1 MNKIAL
7 ATQLLSDLGLPLAQQ
22 NERSALTLLAL
33 AGLRPSDAWRRA
45 SQPLL
50 RTVDIM
56 AFLREEY
63 GKDYKANTRETIRRQ
78 TLHQFEQARLVD
90 RNPDDATRPTNS
102 GKNCYALTRD
112 VLQVLHA
119 VGKKEAYKS
128 AVSRFLAEQGSLREA
143 YSKRRES
150 NAVPLTLP
158 DGVRVSLSAGE
169 HNTLQAAVI
178 EEMGPRFLPGAQVL
192 YVGDTALKHVFCNQ
206 PVLGSLS
213 FALTSHDK
221 MPDVVF
227 YHEKNNWL
235 VLVEAVTSHG
245 PVSPKRYSEL
255 EKMFVTCPADRVYIT
270 AFGSRAEFRKHVA
283 DIAWETE
290 VWISSDPDH
299 MVHFNGPKFLGP
311 YRPADKI

>member
-1 MNKIAL
+1 MNKIAV
-7 ATQLLSDLGLPLAQQ
+7 ATRLLSDLGLPIAQQ

-33 AGLRPSDAWRRA
+33 AGLRPSDPWRRA

-102 GKNCYALTRD
+102 GKNCYALTHD
-112 VLQVLHA
+112 ALLVLHA
-119 VGKKEAYKS
+119 VGKKEGYKS
-128 AVSRFLAEQGSLREA
+128 AVTTFLAEQGSLSES

-150 NAVPLTLP
+150 NAVPLMLP
-158 DGVRVSLSAGE
+158 DGVRVLLSAGE
-169 HNTLQAAVI
+169 HNKLQAAVI

-192 YVGDTALKHVFCNQ
+192 YVGDTALKHVICNQ
-206 PVLGSLS
+206 AVLQSLS
-213 FALTSHDK
+213 FPLTSHDK
-221 MPDVVF
+221 MPDVVL

-235 VLVEAVTSHG
+235 VLIEAVTSHG
-245 PVSPKRYSEL
+245 PVSPKRYAEL
-255 EKMFVTCPADRVYIT
+255 EKMLAACPADRVYIT

-283 DIAWETE
+283 DVAWETE

-311 YRPADKI
+311 YRPLNKS